1 MKKFIITEEDKR
13 HIKSLYEQTTGQT
26 QTQQP
31 QAQQPQ
37 TQQPTNN
44 SGVVRSNLSG
54 GIQFVIN
61 NNTSLG
67 AGSQLGNVSTQLGQ
81 GKFIVFNTVP
91 PAPNTPLMLDFLNTN
106 SQNTAM
112 VSMTTDKAGFMKD
125 SNMFP
130 LNNRG
135 VVDFLALVCRGFY
148 GSVTTD
154 GVVEILKSL
163 RILQQNQVNVLGQN
177 ISSNLQSIFTVIQNI
192 STMTGPIFYKNYPT
206 NLVSSKWGASGD
218 EMKQIY
224 NSSIKY
230 FPGNISKTS

>member
-31 QAQQPQ
+31 QAQQP
-37 TQQPTNN
+37 NN
-44 SGVVRSNLSG
+44 SGVIRSNLSG
-54 GIQFVIN
+54 GIQFVV
-61 NNTSLG
+61 NNTTSLSAG
-67 AGSQLGNVSTQLGQ
+67 AQLGNVSTQLGQ
-81 GKFIVFNTVP
+81 GKFIVFNRIPVTTG
-91 PAPNTPLMLDFLNTN
+91 AALTLDFFNTN
-106 SQNTAM
+106 SQNTPM
-112 VSMTTDKAGFMKD
+112 VSMVSDKSGFTKD
-125 SNMFP
+125 GNMYN
-130 LNNRG
+130 LDARG
-135 VVDFLALVCRGFY
+135 TVDFLALVCRGFY

-206 NLVSSKWGASGD
+206 NLVSSKWGASCD

-230 FPGNISKTS
+230 FPGNIRKV

>member
-26 QTQQP
+26 QTQQT
-31 QAQQPQ
+31 Q
-37 TQQPTNN
+37 TQQPNN

-61 NNTSLG
+61 NTTSFSAG
-67 AGSQLGNVSTQLGQ
+67 AQLGNVSTQLGQ

-91 PAPNTPLMLDFLNTN
+91 PVPNTPLELDFVNTSN
-106 SQNTAM
+106 QNTAM
-112 VSMTTDKAGFMKD
+112 VSMDTSNPGFRKD
-125 SNMFP
+125 SNMHP

-230 FPGNISKTS
+230 LPGNIRKV

>member
-31 QAQQPQ
+31 
-37 TQQPTNN
+37 NN
-44 SGVVRSNLSG
+44 NGIVRSNLSG

-61 NNTSLG
+61 NTRSFSAG
-67 AGSQLGNVSTQLGQ
+67 AQIGGVPTQLGQ

-91 PAPNTPLMLDFLNTN
+91 PARNTPLVLDFLNTN
-106 SQNTAM
+106 NQNTAM
-112 VSMTTDKAGFMKD
+112 VSMDTSNPGFMKD
-125 SNMFP
+125 SNVFP
-130 LNNRG
+130 LNDRG

-148 GSVTTD
+148 DSVTTD
-154 GVVEILKSL
+154 GIVEILKSL
-163 RILQQNQVNVLGQN
+163 RILQQNQVRTLGQN
-177 ISSNLQSIFTVIQNI
+177 ISSNLQSIFAVIQNI
-192 STMTGPIFYKNYPT
+192 STMTGPTFYKNYPT

-224 NSSIKY
+224 NASIKY
-230 FPGNISKTS
+230 FPGNIRKV